1 MALVLGPLAQPAWPG
16 SLRANMKNLRGNL
29 TFTGT
34 SGNDTLNGTAD
45 NDLLQG
51 LAGNDILNGGLGADI
66 TDGGTG
72 DDWHFVDNA
81 GDVVVEAVGEGN
93 DRVFASVSYTLPTN
107 AEVEVLSTDYNPGT
121 TPINL
126 TGNAFNQAVFG
137 NAGANTLDG
146 AGGVDVM
153 VGFAGDDIYY
163 VDNVSDRALEN
174 VGEGNDR
181 IFATVSYAIAAGS
194 SIETLSTD
202 FHAGT
207 TAINFTGNELA
218 NTIIGNDG
226 VNTLEGGAGADSL
239 VGRAG
244 NDTLNGGA
252 GIDTMDGGAGDD
264 LIYVDNAADVVVEA
278 AGGGNDRVL
287 ASVS

>member
-34 SGNDTLNGTAD
+34 S
-45 NDLLQG
+45 
-51 LAGNDILNGGLGADI
+51 GNDILNGGLGADI

-93 DRVFASVSYTLPTN
+93 DRVFASVSYTLAAN
-107 AEVEVLSTDYNPGT
+107 AEVEVLSTDFNPGT
-121 TPINL
+121 APINL

-146 AGGVDVM
+146 GGGVDVM

-226 VNTLEGGAGADSL
+226 VDFHF
-239 VGRAG
+239 
-244 NDTLNGGA
+244 
-252 GIDTMDGGAGDD
+252 
-264 LIYVDNAADVVVEA
+264 VDNAGDVVQEA
-278 AGGGNDRVL
+278 VGEGNDRVF
-287 ASVS
+287 ASVSYVLTAGAEVELITTDFSAGT